1 MLAWA
6 LRYLAVAIVVG
17 GGFAILQGESGPW
30 LDRATSAR
38 AAKPGSA
45 QATRRT
51 TSADEAWDHVVE
63 AGTHGHFV
71 IEAVVNGEPIRFLV
85 DTGAS
90 DVVLTPEDAEAL
102 GFAQR
107 RLDFSLRY
115 NTANGVVR
123 AAPVSL
129 REVRIG
135 QFSLYDVQAAV
146 NEAPLGISLLGMSF
160 LERLAGYQVDDGRL
174 ALRW

>member
-1 MLAWA
+1 MLGWA

-17 GGFAILQGESGPW
+17 GGFAMLQRGDGSWFE
-30 LDRATSAR
+30 RAPSAR
-38 AAKPGSA
+38 AAKPGMTTGA
-45 QATRRT
+45 RRAV
-51 TSADEAWDHVVE
+51 SADEGSEYVVA
-63 AGTHGHFV
+63 AGAHGHFV
-71 IEAVVNGEPIRFLV
+71 IDAVVNGVPISFLV

-90 DVVLTPEDAEAL
+90 DVVLTLEDAEAL
-102 GFAQR
+102 GFEVR
-107 RLDFSLRY
+107 GLDFSRRY
-115 NTANGVVR
+115 RSANGVVR

-135 QFSLYDVQAAV
+135 QYSLYDLDAAV

-174 ALRW
+174 ILRW

>member
-1 MLAWA
+1 MLGWA

-17 GGFAILQGESGPW
+17 CGFALLQDQGSPW
-30 LDRATSAR
+30 VDRATSAR
-38 AAKPGSA
+38 AAKPSIASGA
-45 QATRRT
+45 RRT

-63 AGTHGHFV
+63 AGAHGHFV
-71 IEAVVNGEPIRFLV
+71 IDAVVNGVPISFLV

-90 DVVLTPEDAEAL
+90 DVVLNLDDAEAL
-102 GFAQR
+102 GFAPR

-115 NTANGVVR
+115 HTANGVVR
-123 AAPVSL
+123 AAPVNL

-135 QFSLYDVQAAV
+135 QFSLYEVDAAV
-146 NEAPLGISLLGMSF
+146 NEVPIGISLLGMSF
-160 LERLAGYQVDDGRL
+160 LERLAGYRVDDGRL